1 MQILFND
8 QAMQCAAGQTVHELL
23 EQLDQRQAGAALAIN
38 QQIVPREQWAQH
50 IVQDGDQ
57 ILLFQVIAGVEMLR
71 IADKTFDSH
80 LFTGTGKFASSQLMV
95 EAIRASGSQLVTL
108 AMKRVDLRQH
118 NDAILEPLIAAGV
131 TLLPNTSGAKTA
143 EEAIFAAHLAREALG
158 TNWLKLEIHPDARWL
173 LPDPIETL
181 KAAETLVQQ
190 GFVVLP
196 YCGADPVLCKR
207 LEEVGCAAV
216 MPLGAPIGSN
226 QGLETRAMLEIII
239 QQATVPVVVDA
250 GIGVPSHAAQALEM
264 GADAVLVNTAIAVA
278 DDPVNMAKA
287 FRLAVE
293 AGLLARQSGP
303 GSRSY
308 FAHATS
314 PLTGFLGIGMKTFS
328 DRWRQL
334 DWDDIR
340 LRINGKTAADVERA
354 LNASQLTRDDM
365 MALLSPAASGYLEQ
379 LAQRAQRL
387 TRQRFGNTVSFYVP
401 LYLSNLCAN
410 DCTYCGFSMSNRI
423 KRKTLDEADIARE
436 SAAIREMG
444 FEHLLLVT
452 GEHQAKVGMDYFRRH
467 LPALREQFSSL
478 QMEVQPL
485 AETEYAELKQL
496 GLDGVMV
503 YQETYHEA
511 TYARHHLKGKKQDF
525 FWRLETPDRLGR
537 AGIDKIGLGALIGLS
552 DNWRVDSY
560 MVAEHLLWLQQHYW
574 QSRYSVSF
582 PRLRPCTGGIEPASI
597 MDERQ
602 LVQTICAF
610 RLLAPEIELSLST
623 RESPWFRDRV
633 IPLAI
638 NNVSAFSKTQPGG
651 YADNHPE
658 LEQFSPHDDRRP
670 EAVAA
675 ALTAQG
681 LQPVWKDWDS
691 YLGRASQRL

>member
-1 MQILFND
+1 
-8 QAMQCAAGQTVHELL
+8 
-23 EQLDQRQAGAALAIN
+23 
-38 QQIVPREQWAQH
+38 
-50 IVQDGDQ
+50 
-57 ILLFQVIAGVEMLR
+57 MLH
-71 IADKTFDSH
+71 IADKTFESH
-80 LFTGTGKFASSQLMV
+80 LFTGTGKFAAPEVMV

-108 AMKRVDLRQH
+108 AMKRVDLRQR
-118 NDAILEPLIAAGV
+118 NDAILAPLLAAGV
-131 TLLPNTSGAKTA
+131 SLLPNTSGAKTA
-143 EEAIFAAHLAREALG
+143 EEAVFAARLAREALG
-158 TNWLKLEIHPDARWL
+158 THWLKLEIHPDARWL

-181 KAAETLVQQ
+181 KAAELLVRE

-226 QGLETRAMLEIII
+226 QGLETKAMLEIII
-239 QQATVPVVVDA
+239 EQATVPVVVDA

-264 GADAVLVNTAIAVA
+264 GAGRGAGQYRHCRRRR
-278 DDPVNMAKA
+278 PRGHGP
-287 FRLAVE
+287 RLPYGDRCRITGASGRTGGTQY
-293 AGLLARQSGP
+293 AGAGHQPAHRIP
-303 GSRSY
+303 GG
-308 FAHATS
+308 A
-314 PLTGFLGIGMKTFS
+314 GMKTFS

-334 DWDDIR
+334 EWDDIR
-340 LRINGKTAADVERA
+340 LRINSKTAADVERA
-354 LNASQLTRDDM
+354 LAAKQLTRDDM
-365 MALLSPAASGYLEQ
+365 MALLSPAAANYLEP

-423 KRKTLDEADIARE
+423 KRKTLDAAEIARE
-436 SAAIREMG
+436 CAAIRNLG

-452 GEHQAKVGMDYFRRH
+452 GEHQGKVGMDYFRQH
-467 LPALREQFSSL
+467 LPAIRSQFASL
-478 QMEVQPL
+478 HMEVQPL
-485 AETEYAELKQL
+485 ATEEYAELKTL

-503 YQETYHEA
+503 YQETYHESM
-511 TYARHHLKGKKQDF
+511 YAQHHLKGKKQDF
-525 FWRLETPDRLGR
+525 FWRLDTPDRLGA

-552 DNWRVDSY
+552 DSWRVDCFI
-560 MVAEHLLWLQQHYW
+560 VAEHLLWLQQRYW
-574 QSRYSVSF
+574 RSRYSVSF
-582 PRLRPCTGGIEPASI
+582 PRLRPCAGGIEPASL

-610 RLLAPEIELSLST
+610 RLLAPEVELSLST

-651 YADNHPE
+651 YADDHPE
-658 LEQFSPHDDRRP
+658 LEQFAPHDDRRP
-670 EAVAA
+670 EEVASALA
-675 ALTAQG
+675 ARG

-691 YLGRASQRL
+691 WLGRASQTS